1 VSFMLKV
8 VTLLKRERE
17 HLLLVLV
24 SLSSLSLLNESNP
37 FSFGKLGRKNDL
49 IFVLH
54 MLVG

>member
-37 FSFGKLGRKNDL
+37 FSFGKLGR
-49 IFVLH
+49 
-54 MLVG
+54 